1 MTDQPEEN
9 QYNTRE
15 CLTRNSISISCHAV
29 DYVMVALSSFRGAEK
44 YSFNQALKCA
54 EEAYLNTYVAWQ
66 SEKNS
71 KASLREAHE
80 QAKAFRDKMLE
91 VKKLLDELDCEGD
104 RLLQF
109 VHALQT

>member
-1 MTDQPEEN
+1 
-9 QYNTRE
+9 
-15 CLTRNSISISCHAV
+15 
-29 DYVMVALSSFRGAEK
+29 LS
-44 YSFNQALKCA
+44 
-54 EEAYLNTYVAWQ
+54 
-66 SEKNS
+66 
-71 KASLREAHE
+71 HE